1 MKTEYMI
8 KIKNLKRVE
17 LKGLLILMV
26 LEVLGSLLE
35 KNINL
40 DAYLNIIC

>member
-26 LEVLGSLLE
+26 LEVLGSLLG

-40 DAYLNIIC
+40 DEYLNIIC

>member
-40 DAYLNIIC
+40 DEYLNIIC